1 MKKRI
6 FTAFLLIMLL
16 LLSSCGGK
24 VKTKKPSHNPDSS
37 AQNAE
42 KSETEDKT
50 QVVSFYACPD
60 NLLHPSLYY
69 DGIRAAAEKN
79 GTTPDYSD
87 LQNAPYDFSH
97 FYELIAEDIKN
108 ADISY
113 INQES
118 MIGGSTR
125 AIQGYPRFNTPS
137 AMGDTLASLGFD
149 IVNIAH
155 NHMLDCGVSGIEYSN
170 ELFTSKG
177 VKVLGYYKNEAST
190 DDIMIIERN
199 GIKVAFLSYTYSTNG
214 IGAPQSSELVI
225 PYFEKALI
233 EKQVAIAK
241 EKADFI
247 IASCHWGNEYSYNI
261 NSMQKE
267 YAAFLCEL
275 GVDVLLGMH
284 PHCIQPVEWLY
295 SSSGHKTLA
304 VYSLGTMISGI
315 RKGGSALA
323 GILKLNIVKD
333 GKTGEVSIDSPLFV
347 PTVAHFVWSAKYV
360 ADDDTASREFKVYY
374 LSDYTEELAKNHAI
388 IRIEKR
394 EGTTT
399 LVGGGFSLE
408 NLKNTVNKYI
418 PAEFLPE

>member
-1 MKKRI
+1 MNMKRFLITVLVLALFLSACQSKPKSSKPETKPN
-6 FTAFLLIMLL
+6 TA
-16 LLSSCGGK
+16 
-24 VKTKKPSHNPDSS
+24 T
-37 AQNAE
+37 
-42 KSETEDKT
+42 SETEKP
-50 QVVSFYACPD
+50 QENENQSVSFYACPD

-69 DGIRAAAEKN
+69 DGIRAYAEKN
-79 GTTPDYSD
+79 GTTPNYSD
-87 LQNAPYDFSH
+87 LQNASYDFSH
-97 FYELIAEDIKN
+97 FYEFIADDIKN

-118 MIGGSTR
+118 MIGGSSR

-137 AMGDTLASLGFD
+137 AMADTLANLGFD

-170 ELFTSKG
+170 ELFSSKG
-177 VKVLGYYKNEAST
+177 VNVLGYYPNADATE
-190 DDIMIIERN
+190 DIMIIERK
-199 GIKVAFLSYTYSTNG
+199 GIKIAFLSYTYSTNG
-214 IGAPQSSELVI
+214 IGASKDSEIVI

-247 IASCHWGNEYSYNI
+247 IASCHWGNEYSYNV

-267 YAAFLCEL
+267 YASYLCEL

-284 PHCIQPVEWLY
+284 PHCIQPVEWLT
-295 SSSGHKTLA
+295 SQSGHKTLA

-333 GKTGEVSIDSPLFV
+333 GKTGDVHIDTPQFV

-408 NLKNTVNKYI
+408 NLNNTVNKYI
-418 PAEFLPE
+418 PQEFLPK